1 MSKFKQGT
9 RLIKIST
16 KEYPD
21 FSDRLKIAM
30 HLRNC
35 TIKELSAI
43 SFLTKSAISGY
54 RSGVRSPNVETL
66 RIIAKNLEVSSD
78 FLIGLKEDIY
88 I

>member
-1 MSKFKQGT
+1 MSKLKQGT
-9 RLIKIST
+9 RLVKIPT

-30 HLRNC
+30 MLRDC
-35 TIKELSAI
+35 TIDELSAM
-43 SFLTKSAISGY
+43 SYLTKSTISGY
-54 RSGVRSPNVETL
+54 RSGVRSPNVDTL
-66 RIIAKNLEVSSD
+66 RIIAQNLEVSSD